1 MRQELKRYS
10 SIGDKNGILFLCRK
24 LLTGNNVS
32 LSSVKAAC
40 SFVEGIDLVFPCGI
54 LALQELDLLNVDG
67 DLCVTKSLTYNEI
80 HEDAFIREL
89 CSHCFNALSKN
100 GLFDD
105 EQVT

>member
-1 MRQELKRYS
+1 MRQELKRCS

-80 HEDAFIREL
+80 H
-89 CSHCFNALSKN
+89 
-100 GLFDD
+100 
-105 EQVT
+105 